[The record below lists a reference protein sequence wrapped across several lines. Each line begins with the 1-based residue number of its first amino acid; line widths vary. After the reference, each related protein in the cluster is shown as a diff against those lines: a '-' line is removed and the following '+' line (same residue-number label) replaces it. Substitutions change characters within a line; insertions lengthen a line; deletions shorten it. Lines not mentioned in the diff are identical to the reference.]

1 MNRALFNFE
10 LIQSEM
16 LYLFLKLIARIYLF
30 KNAFHLG
37 NLMHNVAWLHLPWR
51 RIEVSHLQIVLRHT
65 FWIWFWWISSIW
77 CLIHTPILIGHLLII
92 LRSVLYP
99 LRI

>member
-1 MNRALFNFE
+1 MVTQIRLVISIVLSSSVFDGMVESAVLMVMLVMNRALFNFE

-37 NLMHNVAWLHLPWR
+37 NLMHNVA
-51 RIEVSHLQIVLRHT
+51 
-65 FWIWFWWISSIW
+65 
-77 CLIHTPILIGHLLII
+77 
-92 LRSVLYP
+92 
-99 LRI
+99 